1 MGKLK
6 VISYFNNEVA
16 KGYLLK
22 ALNYMIQHD
31 EIERDK
37 AQEVID
43 SFNFEMDLM
52 TEQQAE
58 EYYRNNFLVHR

>member
-1 MGKLK
+1 M
-6 VISYFNNEVA
+6 IYFNNEVA

-22 ALNYMIQHD
+22 ALNYMIENGQID
-31 EIERDK
+31 REK
-37 AQEVID
+37 AKEVQD

-58 EYYRNNFLVHR
+58 EYYRNNFLINK